1 MMRKCAPRVQA
12 VVIPS
17 ESSEFADELGR
28 LLTEVGRSAG
38 SFLTAECS
46 PPLDIYETDDGFEI
60 AMDLPG
66 VEISA
71 IRVVAKGNAVLIAG
85 EKTPRRG
92 RGDSSFHLVER
103 SYGRFARVA
112 RLTKPC
118 DSSQARATLVNG
130 ELRVSLPK
138 IADRRGRTTT
148 HPDRGR
154 PPALVIRLLFI
165 GDIVGRPGREL
176 IRRGLAAIRD
186 YHQIDLVIANVENA
200 AAGFGITREIGDEL
214 LDRGLDVMTSGN
226 HIWDRKEAIDYI
238 GAEPRLLRPANFPAG
253 VPGNGSYV
261 TRTAGGVSVGVV
273 NVMGRVFMVAIDDPF
288 AVVLKEIEALK
299 QRARVI
305 FVDFHAE
312 ATSEKIAMGW
322 HLDGKVTAMVGTHT
336 HVQTADDRI
345 LPRGP
350 LT

>member
-1 MMRKCAPRVQA
+1 M
-12 VVIPS
+12 
-17 ESSEFADELGR
+17 
-28 LLTEVGRSAG
+28 
-38 SFLTAECS
+38 
-46 PPLDIYETDDGFEI
+46 
-60 AMDLPG
+60 
-66 VEISA
+66 
-71 IRVVAKGNAVLIAG
+71 
-85 EKTPRRG
+85 
-92 RGDSSFHLVER
+92 
-103 SYGRFARVA
+103 
-112 RLTKPC
+112 
-118 DSSQARATLVNG
+118 
-130 ELRVSLPK
+130 
-138 IADRRGRTTT
+138 
-148 HPDRGR
+148 
-154 PPALVIRLLFI
+154 IRLLFI

-238 GAEPRLLRPANFPAG
+238 GAEPRLLRPANFPAA

-322 HLDGKVTAMVGTHT
+322 HLDGKVTAVVGTHT

-345 LPRGP
+345 LPRGTAY
-350 LT
+350 LTDVGMTGPHDSIIGVEVEAALGRFLTGMPARFETAEGNPRLNAVIVEADEETGRALEIERISYSLEELTDLANV